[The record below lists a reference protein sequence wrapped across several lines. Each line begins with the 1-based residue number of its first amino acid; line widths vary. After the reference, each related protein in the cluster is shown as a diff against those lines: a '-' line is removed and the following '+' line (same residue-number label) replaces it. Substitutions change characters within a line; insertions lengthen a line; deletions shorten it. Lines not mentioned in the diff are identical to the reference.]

1 MKNYVKKNE
10 KNSFLEL
17 WRFIAAL
24 LIMAT
29 HMYNFGV
36 DNYYFRETWIYVE
49 FFLII
54 TGFFTAKHFDGHNC
68 DDYMLEALRYTWSKY
83 KPLLPYTSMATVC
96 AYSIYI
102 CKTISVSDINRVI
115 SAVGGGIADILLI
128 TDTYQAPLVLPL
140 WYLSA
145 MLIIFPL
152 FCCFVQWKKRYHI
165 LYISV
170 VYSLMYYGIR
180 GVTGG
185 IEAPYDF
192 FRVMAGLMLGVF
204 IYEINTI
211 FDKSIGGISSL
222 KLAVLE
228 ILVLLLV
235 SFSICVHWP
244 LRRLNLILLTL
255 GGGIL
260 ASGRSATARM
270 DIKYAVFL
278 GRLSIPVYTIHWVVG
293 TGINILV
300 NKGCLYNIKL
310 EIFIYY
316 ICTLSISLIMYWFTT
331 MIQKR

>member
-1 MKNYVKKNE
+1 M
-10 KNSFLEL
+10 
-17 WRFIAAL
+17 
-24 LIMAT
+24 
-29 HMYNFGV
+29 
-36 DNYYFRETWIYVE
+36 
-49 FFLII
+49 
-54 TGFFTAKHFDGHNC
+54 
-68 DDYMLEALRYTWSKY
+68 
-83 KPLLPYTSMATVC
+83 
-96 AYSIYI
+96 
-102 CKTISVSDINRVI
+102 
-115 SAVGGGIADILLI
+115 
-128 TDTYQAPLVLPL
+128 
-140 WYLSA
+140 
-145 MLIIFPL
+145 
-152 FCCFVQWKKRYHI
+152 
-165 LYISV
+165 YISV

>member
-115 SAVGGGIADILLI
+115 SAVGGEL
-128 TDTYQAPLVLPL
+128 Q
-140 WYLSA
+140 
-145 MLIIFPL
+145 IF
-152 FCCFVQWKKRYHI
+152 C
-165 LYISV
+165 
-170 VYSLMYYGIR
+170 
-180 GVTGG
+180 
-185 IEAPYDF
+185 
-192 FRVMAGLMLGVF
+192 
-204 IYEINTI
+204 
-211 FDKSIGGISSL
+211 
-222 KLAVLE
+222 
-228 ILVLLLV
+228 
-235 SFSICVHWP
+235 
-244 LRRLNLILLTL
+244 
-255 GGGIL
+255 
-260 ASGRSATARM
+260 
-270 DIKYAVFL
+270 
-278 GRLSIPVYTIHWVVG
+278 
-293 TGINILV
+293 
-300 NKGCLYNIKL
+300 
-310 EIFIYY
+310 
-316 ICTLSISLIMYWFTT
+316 
-331 MIQKR
+331 